1 MAGRREPGV
10 TRGVFRLALPDGS
23 VRLASGEIEAGPAAL
38 LERGETVAAILRRS
52 TRGLAEAAATSSGA
66 PVPTGSRILA
76 PVDDQEIWAAGV
88 TYERSRDA
96 RMDESAEPSVYD
108 HVYDAERPEL
118 FFKSPGWRI
127 RGPGERIGIRAD
139 SAWDVPEP
147 ELAVVV
153 AADLT
158 IAGFTIGND
167 VSSRTIEGEN
177 PLYLPQAKFYDGS
190 CALGPALVPASE
202 AGPPFPLRL
211 LISRDGAVLVD
222 DATTTARIRRPL
234 AELVEFLGR
243 ALELPAGAVLLT
255 GTGIV
260 PEPSFTL
267 REGDVVRI
275 EAGPL
280 GALENTVALVGSAA
294 SSTAP
299 QAVRS
304 P

>member
-1 MAGRREPGV
+1 V
-10 TRGVFRLALPDGS
+10 TRAVFRLALPDGS
-23 VRLASGEIEAGPAAL
+23 VRLAAGDISAGPRAL
-38 LERGETVAAILRRS
+38 LAPSETIARILQRGAT
-52 TRGLAEAAATSSGA
+52 GLAEAAARSSGDA
-66 PVPTGSRILA
+66 VPDRSRILA
-76 PVDDQEIWAAGV
+76 PVDEQEIWAAGV

-118 FFKSPGWRI
+118 FFKSPGWRV
-127 RGPGERIGIRAD
+127 RGPGELVGIRAD

-158 IAGFTIGND
+158 IAGYTIGND

-202 AGPPFPLRL
+202 AAPPFTLRL
-211 LISRDGAVLVD
+211 VVTRDGEVVVD
-222 DATTTARIRRPL
+222 DAITTARIRRPL
-234 AELVEFLGR
+234 EELVEFLGR

-267 REGDVVRI
+267 RGGDVVRI

-280 GALENTVALVGSAA
+280 GALENSVALVGNAGSRAA
-294 SSTAP
+294 V

>member
-1 MAGRREPGV
+1 V
-10 TRGVFRLALPDGS
+10 TRALFRLALPDGS
-23 VRLASGEIEAGPAAL
+23 VRLAAGGIETGPRAL
-38 LERGETVAAILRRS
+38 LAASETVATILRRGA
-52 TRGLAEAAATSSGA
+52 TGLAEAAGTSAGP
-66 PVPTGSRILA
+66 PVPNGSRILA
-76 PVDDQEIWAAGV
+76 PVDEQEIWAAGV

-108 HVYDAERPEL
+108 HVYDADRPEL
-118 FFKSPGWRI
+118 FFKSPGWRV
-127 RGPGERIGIRAD
+127 RGQGELIGIRAD

-153 AADLT
+153 ASDLT
-158 IAGFTIGND
+158 IAGYTIGND

-190 CALGPALVPASE
+190 CALGPGLVPASE
-202 AGPPFPLRL
+202 AAPPFALHL
-211 LISRDGAVLVD
+211 VVSRDGAILVD

-260 PEPSFTL
+260 PEPAFTL
-267 REGDVVRI
+267 RSGDVVRI

-280 GALENTVALVGSAA
+280 GALENTVALVGRAA
-294 SSTAP
+294 SRAP
-299 QAVRS
+299 AQAVRS